1 MYHEN
6 LKEWLTANHLYYK
19 DLARDVK
26 VRSLGHYTRK
36 GKMFPPEYI
45 DTWRKR
51 YGWTDRQ
58 TFLFQY
64 ERPMQEAF
72 EEQPESYTPEE
83 ISQAITKLLRK
94 ETAAK

>member
-1 MYHEN
+1 
-6 LKEWLTANHLYYK
+6 
-19 DLARDVK
+19 
-26 VRSLGHYTRK
+26 
-36 GKMFPPEYI
+36 MFPPEYI
-45 DTWRKR
+45 DIWRKR

-83 ISQAITKLLRK
+83 ISQAITNLLRK
-94 ETAAK
+94 EIAWTLNHGIVLKKDKKSQGLFFTLSLGMQRWDTF